1 MPVLFE
7 IKDKQ
12 YSYPQGW
19 QDVTLS
25 RWLESVD
32 KLEKPEVLK
41 QLHAIGDADKRRAFV
56 EAEITEQVYGLE
68 IIPYFL
74 KYFCF
79 WSNVPE
85 NVAAR
90 ISVEQLEQVYQQIET
105 NLNRS
110 LKNCELYEPQIE
122 FKGQVWYLPSQ
133 HLQGAT
139 VNEFIEASQ
148 AEHIAKQVSGNQLK
162 ALPKLLAI
170 FLKKTKGAAYNPKQL
185 EREKYFLEMPMDKVF
200 KVSFFLSRLNEKLV
214 RDFHTYMVL
223 SHLSQLRH
231 KGAQA

>member
-1 MPVLFE
+1 MPVVFS
-7 IKDKQ
+7 IKDKEYQ
-12 YSYPQGW
+12 YPQGW

-41 QLHAIGDADKRRAFV
+41 QLHAITDPDKRRAFV
-56 EAEITEQVYGLE
+56 AENITEDVYRMV
-68 IIPYFL
+68 IVPYFL
-74 KYFCF
+74 EFFKF
-79 WSNVPE
+79 WSNVPDDVGKE
-85 NVAAR
+85 INVDELSAY
-90 ISVEQLEQVYQQIET
+90 YQQIET

-122 FKGQVWYLPSQ
+122 FKGQVWHLPSQ

-148 AEHIAKQVSGNQLK
+148 AEHIAKQVQGNQLK

-214 RDFHTYMVL
+214 RDFHTYTVL
-223 SHLSQLRH
+223 LALSQLRH
-231 KGAQA
+231 KGALA